1 VLRSFVRLAAAACTF
16 ASVFVAPAAHAA
28 FLIDVDNEIM
38 AEQTV
43 AMRHLPSWVQVVT
56 PSATLFAS
64 DGGAKAAGDKL
75 ARHTFLRVLGGG
87 ARRLQVEVSTESGQA
102 GQRGWI
108 DPDDV
113 LPSASGQNWLVTSES
128 TTLFKGTD
136 AAASTARTLERFT
149 PLQVIDGPVQGRVEV
164 RVYRGD
170 FLAVVEQGW
179 VDQSQTGPAIAPA
192 SRVPDPLWGQGVRNQ
207 VSGNQPLAF
216 LDAAAQAA
224 MTASARTGVPA
235 SVTVAQAILESDW
248 GRSLLARS
256 ASNYFGVK
264 ALGGLGNDGVVWMTT
279 GEYDAE
285 GQAYETMSPFRA
297 YRSLTDSLIDH
308 DLMLSNGKRYSSAM
322 QAATNPREFAQ
333 QLADA
338 GYATDPAYA
347 DKLIGLMDRYDLY
360 RLDA

>member
-1 VLRSFVRLAAAACTF
+1 LALAASTL

-28 FLIDVDNEIM
+28 FLLDVGNETV
-38 AEQTV
+38 AEEAV

-56 PSATLFAS
+56 PSAIMFAADS
-64 DGGAKAAGDKL
+64 GGQALGDKL
-75 ARHTFLRVLGGG
+75 GRYTFLRVLAGG
-87 ARRLQVEVSTESGQA
+87 AQRLQVELSTDSGQA
-102 GQRGWI
+102 GQRGWV

-128 TTLFKGTD
+128 TNLFKGAD
-136 AAASTARTLERFT
+136 AGASTARSLDRFT
-149 PLQVIDGPVQGRVEV
+149 PLQAIDGPVQGRVEV

-170 FLAVVEQGW
+170 FLAVVDQGW
-179 VDQSQTGPAIAPA
+179 VDQAKTGQAIAPA
-192 SRVPDPLWGQGVRNQ
+192 SRVPDPLWGQNARKQTGANQ
-207 VSGNQPLAF
+207 QQAF

-248 GRSLLARS
+248 GRSALAQS
-256 ASNYFGVK
+256 AGNYFGIK

-285 GQAYETMSPFRA
+285 GQTYETMSPFRA
-297 YRSLTDSLIDH
+297 YRSLADSLVDH
-308 DLMLSNGKRYSSAM
+308 DLMLSNGKRYALAM
-322 QAATNPREFAQ
+322 QAAHDPRAFAML
-333 QLADA
+333 LADA

-347 DKLIGLMDRYDLY
+347 DKLISLMDRYDLY